1 MPLNKLLRPFKLQSA
16 PAILTAAIALNLCF
30 VSLCAA
36 QSDKFR
42 IIALGDSTTAG
53 TPLYQSPSEFPP
65 HGRGDNK
72 NQFVYWL
79 QSKHPDWE
87 VLNAGVNA
95 ERIDQITLRLDKDVF
110 SKKPDMVIVM
120 AGVNDVYQGY
130 REPEIFSGLSGLY
143 SQLKS
148 EQLPFVACSILPY
161 NSAGYYQTKKIQTVN
176 QWIRK
181 NASEWGGIFCD
192 TYRAVE
198 DPKHPGKLIS
208 TTDGLHPDTKAHQ
221 LLAETIGQCIESRI
235 TTN

>member
-1 MPLNKLLRPFKLQSA
+1 MPIKRLLRSAKLQSA
-16 PAILTAAIALNLCF
+16 PAVLTAAIALNLG
-30 VSLCAA
+30 VVNLCAA
-36 QSDKFR
+36 RSDTFR

-65 HGRGDNK
+65 YGRGDVK

-79 QSKHPDWE
+79 QSKHRDWE

-95 ERIDQITLRLDKDVF
+95 ERIDQIALRLDKDIF

-120 AGVNDVYQGY
+120 AGVNDIYQGY
-130 REPEIFSGLSGLY
+130 REPEVFSGLAGLY
-143 SQLKS
+143 GELAS
-148 EQLPFVACSILPY
+148 ERLPFIACSILPY
-161 NSAGYYQTKKIQTVN
+161 NSAGFYQTRKIQTVN

-181 NASEWGGIFCD
+181 RASEWGGYFCD

-208 TTDGLHPDTKAHQ
+208 TMDGLHPDTKAHQ
-221 LLAETIGQCIESRI
+221 LLAETIEQCIESSL
-235 TTN
+235 TKN